1 MGEKLTYWQ
10 RTFDTVHIAA
20 GQPVEA
26 RFFETHP
33 YLDGSTRVTEFHE
46 KQIVRWL
53 MLCRDSRDLILE
65 ALRLP
70 AAAFY
75 CPEVVSPFYE
85 PGKGDIDL
93 ILCPPLLPSEALVLE
108 CKCIKVES
116 VNADQDKM
124 NKLQRVGG
132 GVCQAK
138 RLYDLHAFFE
148 TYLAIITLVDASS
161 QDQDVSNIL
170 FRGVRSDT
178 TPQDGDTKTTTFKQ
192 IVEFPGRSELYS
204 GHYDHIGIIHI
215 EVVQPSRLSIDKQA
229 TVAVCV
235 FRRAKP
241 REQHNNV
248 THHIREIMH
257 SDAQWR
263 NA

>member
-1 MGEKLTYWQ
+1 M
-10 RTFDTVHIAA
+10 
-20 GQPVEA
+20 
-26 RFFETHP
+26 
-33 YLDGSTRVTEFHE
+33 
-46 KQIVRWL
+46 
-53 MLCRDSRDLILE
+53 
-65 ALRLP
+65 
-70 AAAFY
+70 
-75 CPEVVSPFYE
+75 SPFYE